1 MAKRDVLQSAKDDYS
16 DAKDA
21 VREQYERI
29 RDDFRFSN
37 PAEPEQWDSWAKT
50 ARAGRPM
57 HTLDRT
63 NQYVQHVVNK
73 HRASKT
79 SADVFPVDGGADVDV
94 AKKLKGIIR
103 HIEYV
108 SKADIAWDTASD
120 HQARGGLGWIRVLPK
135 IANGETNEQDIII
148 QRVHDPLSCLLD
160 PNSTEPDGS
169 DAMFGFC
176 ETTVT
181 DTAFKRLYPKAK
193 KDSFDSE
200 GWFGDDAIRIAE
212 YFRVVETNGKKL
224 TIVMPDG
231 QKMLVT
237 EDEYMALSQSIGYM
251 PNVEQD
257 AKGNPAW
264 TITTSRKVMWSKM
277 TGSEILEET
286 EFPSQWIGIV
296 PVLGHELW
304 VDNKRFLCGLVRR
317 LRDGQKLHN
326 FEMSALTEALMVQPK
341 APFMVDE
348 RGIVGHEDEW
358 QQLNKGNPAYITY
371 NGVDEQGQPVNA
383 PIRLSPP
390 NFPVAYANSA
400 NLAVLEMEASIG
412 MYKASMGQ
420 QSNAIS
426 GRAKLA
432 DKEAGDTATFHFADN
447 RRVAQEQ
454 VYRIVVDMIPRVYD
468 GTRQAKILGE
478 DGQSSTIAIDPR
490 LPDAKQM
497 EGGKIVAINP
507 GVGRYDVR
515 VKIGASYATIRDEMA
530 TKLQE
535 LGKGNP
541 VLAAALTPILMK
553 LADMP
558 EADKVARIAM
568 AMLPPEVQKAYNEED
583 NADMPP
589 AAKSQI
595 AQQGQQI
602 QQMADAMDQA
612 SKVIK
617 DLQGQLDEKNTKV
630 QDEAG
635 KAIAEIKAAQAGL
648 KAQADAIA
656 AQQKELEDAKTIAS
670 LEIQLQAAQ
679 AQQDSA
685 DNAEPA
691 DTTPQPA
698 QPPMQLV
705 IPSNDEA
712 LKALS
717 ESVAKSQEALA
728 NVIAQNTQT
737 IAQLQS
743 LTVDAIEDMA
753 DAIAAPRD
761 IKLQRGADGRTTGAT
776 SVAVMP
782 AEEPGEATETEQD

>member
-1 MAKRDVLQSAKDDYS
+1 MAKRDILQEAKENYS
-16 DAKDA
+16 DARDA
-21 VREQYERI
+21 VREQHERI
-29 RDDFRFSN
+29 REDFRFSN

-63 NQYVQHVVNK
+63 NQYVQHVVNR
-73 HRASKT
+73 HRESKT
-79 SADVFPVDGGADVDV
+79 SADVFPVDGGADVEV

-120 HQARGGLGWIRVLPK
+120 HQARGGLGWVRVLPK

-176 ETTVT
+176 ETTLT
-181 DTAFKRLYPKAK
+181 KTAFKRMYKKAK
-193 KDSFDSE
+193 MSSFDAE
-200 GWFGDDAIRIAE
+200 GWFGDDEVRLAE
-212 YFRVVETNGKKL
+212 YFRVEETKLKKL

-231 QKMLVT
+231 QKMLVS
-237 EDEYMALSQSIGYM
+237 EDEYMALAQQIGFM
-251 PNVEQD
+251 PNVERTNSGD
-257 AKGNPAW
+257 PAYID
-264 TITTSRKVMWSKM
+264 TKTRKVMWSKM
-277 TGSEILEET
+277 SGAEILEET

-304 VDNKRFLCGLVRR
+304 VDNKRYLCGLVRR

-341 APFMVDE
+341 APFLVPE
-348 RGIVGHEDEW
+348 RALVGHEEEW
-358 QQLNKGNPAYITY
+358 AQLNKGNPAYLSF
-371 NGVDEQGQPVNA
+371 NDLDEQGQPVA
-383 PIRLSPP
+383 SPQRLSPP

-468 GTRQAKILGE
+468 GSRQAKILGE
-478 DGQSSTIAIDPR
+478 DGQSSTISIDPR
-490 LPDAKQM
+490 LTEAKAV
-497 EGGKIVAINP
+497 ENGKVVAINP

-583 NADMPP
+583 SADMPP

-595 AQQGQQI
+595 TQQGQQI
-602 QQMADAMDQA
+602 EQMAAAMDQA
-612 SKVIK
+612 SNVIK

-630 QDEAG
+630 QDETRL
-635 KAIAEIKAAQAGL
+635 AIEQIKSAQKDL
-648 KAQADAIA
+648 QMQADAIA
-656 AQQKELEDAKTIAS
+656 AQKKELDDAKTIAS
-670 LEIQLQAAQ
+670 LELQLQAQQ
-679 AQQDSA
+679 AQSDSA
-685 DNAEPA
+685 ESAKEPA
-691 DTTPQPA
+691 PAPAPQS
-698 QPPMQLV
+698 MQLTV
-705 IPSNDEA
+705 PSNDEA
-712 LKALS
+712 LKSLA
-717 ESVAKSQEALA
+717 EVVAQA
-728 NVIAQNTQT
+728 NQAMIQVVQQNTQT
-737 IAQLQS
+737 VAQLQS

-753 DAIAAPRD
+753 DAIAAPRN
-761 IKLQRGADGRTTGAT
+761 IQLQKGPDGRTTGAT
-776 SVAVMP
+776 SVAVM
-782 AEEPGEATETEQD
+782 ETEKEDD